1 MAGMSVPKDFYV
13 VRCGNLYLTHYG
25 YWSEDIH
32 KARAT
37 PTLKGAK
44 SMLAHKK
51 HFLER
56 DPLKFAI
63 ISQQDAV
70 IEHHVVSVEIK
81 DTIPLTVTVEPD
93 KRPNGYFV
101 YHITAKKKGEE

>member
-1 MAGMSVPKDFYV
+1 MAGLSVPKDFYV
-13 VRCGNLYLTHYG
+13 VRCGNLYLTDYG
-25 YWSEDIH
+25 YWSADIH

-37 PTLKGAK
+37 TTLKGAK
-44 SMLAHKK
+44 SMLAHKGG
-51 HFLER
+51 FYED

-70 IEHHVVSVEIK
+70 IEHHIVSVEIK
-81 DTIPLTVTVEPD
+81 DTTPLVVTIEPD
-93 KRPNGYFV
+93 KHPNGYFV